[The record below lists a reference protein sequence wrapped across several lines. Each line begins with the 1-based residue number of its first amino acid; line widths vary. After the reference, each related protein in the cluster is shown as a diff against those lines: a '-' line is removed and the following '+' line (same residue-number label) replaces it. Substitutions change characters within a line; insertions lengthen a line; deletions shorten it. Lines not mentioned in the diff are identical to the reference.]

1 MSFSSFSMER
11 LLLGDVG
18 LIGLELNEKEKA
30 ARTAAAAA
38 ASNLGDDDAP
48 QPGDRSRRDPHAA
61 CITWSGMV
69 LLEKSGSVIG
79 TLTTYSFRVTCLLID
94 CYLTSFECWL

>member
-1 MSFSSFSMER
+1 M
-11 LLLGDVG
+11 
-18 LIGLELNEKEKA
+18 ELNEKEKA

-38 ASNLGDDDAP
+38 ASNLGATTHRM

-61 CITWSGMV
+61 CITLSGMV

-79 TLTTYSFRVTCLLID
+79 TLTTYSFRVICLLID